1 MWEEQLVTIVL
12 IGQSNLIGR
21 KKKKNWLFG
30 ISEDKPIVIK
40 RFGFSSDTEEGFKGQ
55 RDRFYFT
62 SDITVENI
70 YSPKMKKKKSI

>member
-1 MWEEQLVTIVL
+1 M
-12 IGQSNLIGR
+12 GR
-21 KKKKNWLFG
+21 TVSYYSTNWTKYPNWKKKKLTFG